1 MKRSYFLSRR
11 LHHRAP
17 ARSRT
22 KTRTRAQARARS
34 LSLKRKG
41 KHSQSTRKR
50 RVKGG
55 GIGETVNTMDGIPV
69 SENALVTNA
78 KGVTR
83 SVKNRE
89 MSWNRAETSELL
101 GDNDI

>member
-22 KTRTRAQARARS
+22 KTRTRARARS
-34 LSLKRKG
+34 LALKRKG
-41 KHSQSTRKR
+41 KRSHSTRKR

-69 SENALVTNA
+69 NENALVTDA

-89 MSWNRAETSELL
+89 MWWNRAETSELL
-101 GDNDI
+101 GNNDI